1 MISFYKSML
10 NHKNHPIRIQSQSQ
24 SQSQIQSQPWKKIG
38 TNTSSILL

>member
-1 MISFYKSML
+1 ML
-10 NHKNHPIRIQSQSQ
+10 NHKNHPIRIQ